1 MRAIRLLLVNSHVNE
16 AFAREG
22 GAGNEHGAHGPDS
35 KFGQE
40 DHDASPISFSA
51 SLNLRG

>member
-1 MRAIRLLLVNSHVNE
+1 VNE

-22 GAGNEHGAHGPDS
+22 GAGNEHRTHSSDS

-40 DHDASPISFSA
+40 DHDVSPVAFLRFSESQGLKGRA
-51 SLNLRG
+51 LLVLL